1 MKLFSNLK
9 MKQKLLSGFLFAALF
24 VLVAGIIG
32 GIGMKKINTIS
43 NELYNSDMKT
53 LQALNEFDMNT
64 LHLRL
69 EIINLVESR
78 DASKAQD
85 TINTSNTLKNRNNE
99 LLSSYKK
106 SNLTSEEKSLVDE
119 LDTELTDWRNVCN
132 DILNLMSQGKYD
144 EAANLNKKAA
154 SYREKLTTTIEKL
167 VGITVKRADNRNNS
181 SYITY
186 KSSLLII
193 ISVTLISFIISALLG
208 IKITNSALKE
218 INKIFKFSENVSN
231 GILNRSIELT
241 SKDEIGMIAE
251 KLNIAG
257 ESIKSLVK
265 QIMQSTDHMNASSQE
280 LSATTEEISSMMY
293 SVNESTNQIAKGSQN
308 LSSVTEEISASTQ
321 EIDENITKLSLKA
334 NEAANSSAEIKKR
347 AISIKEKASSSI
359 EEGKTIYDEKR
370 KNIIKAIEA
379 GKIVS
384 EVKTISASIASISE
398 QTNLLALNA
407 AIEAARAGE
416 QGKGFAVVAEEVR
429 KLSEES
435 SKSVKSISQMVIA
448 VESAFNNIS
457 KSGNEILDYIANVV
471 TPNYQLLMDTGIQY
485 EKDAEFINDISN
497 GINNSLNQIKEVVSQ
512 VNTAIEDAA
521 STAEQ
526 SAAGSEEIIA
536 SVNEV
541 TKAIEDISLSSQ
553 SQAELSQKISQ
564 VVNKFTV

>member
-32 GIGMKKINTIS
+32 GVGMKKINAVS

-53 LQALNEFDMNT
+53 LQALNEFDTNT

-106 SNLTSEEKSLVDE
+106 LNLTPEEKNLVDE
-119 LDTELTDWRNVCN
+119 LDTELTDWRNICN

-167 VGITVKRADNRNNS
+167 VSITVKRADNRNNS

-186 KSSLLII
+186 KSSLLVI
-193 ISVTLISFIISALLG
+193 ISVTLISFIISTLLG

-218 INKIFKFSENVSN
+218 INKILKFSEDISN
-231 GILNRSIELT
+231 GVLNKSIELT

-257 ESIKSLVK
+257 ESIKVLVK
-265 QIMQSTDHMNASSQE
+265 EIMQSTDHMNASSQE
-280 LSATTEEISSMMY
+280 LSATTEEISSMMS

-334 NEAANSSAEIKKR
+334 NEAANSSADIKKR

-370 KNIIKAIEA
+370 KNIIKAIED

-384 EVKTISASIASISE
+384 EVKTMSASIASISE

-457 KSGNEILDYIANVV
+457 KSGNDILDYIANVV

-485 EKDAEFINDISN
+485 EKDAEFINDMSN

-512 VNTAIEDAA
+512 VNTAIDDAA

-526 SAAGSEEIIA
+526 SASGSEEIIG

-564 VVNKFTV
+564 MVNKFTV

>member
-32 GIGMKKINTIS
+32 GVGMKKINAVS
-43 NELYNSDMKT
+43 NELYNNDMKT
-53 LQALNEFDMNT
+53 LQALNEFDTNT

-106 SNLTSEEKSLVDE
+106 SNLTPEEKSLVDE

-167 VGITVKRADNRNNS
+167 VSITVKRADTRNNS

-186 KSSLLII
+186 KSSLLVI
-193 ISVTLISFIISALLG
+193 ISVTLISFIISTLLG
-208 IKITNSALKE
+208 IKITNSALNE
-218 INKIFKFSENVSN
+218 INKIFKFSEDVSN
-231 GILNRSIELT
+231 GVLNKSIELT
-241 SKDEIGMIAE
+241 SNDEIGMIAE

-257 ESIKSLVK
+257 ESIKALVK
-265 QIMQSTDHMNASSQE
+265 EIMQSTDHMNASSQE
-280 LSATTEEISSMMY
+280 LSATTEEISSMMS

-321 EIDENITKLSLKA
+321 EINENITKLSLKA
-334 NEAANSSAEIKKR
+334 NEAANSSADIKKR

-370 KNIIKAIEA
+370 KNIIKAIED

-384 EVKTISASIASISE
+384 EVKTMSASIASISE

-526 SAAGSEEIIA
+526 SASGSEEIIG

-564 VVNKFTV
+564 MVNKFTV

>member
-1 MKLFSNLK
+1 
-9 MKQKLLSGFLFAALF
+9 
-24 VLVAGIIG
+24 
-32 GIGMKKINTIS
+32 MKKINAVS

-53 LQALNEFDMNT
+53 LQALNEFDTNT

-106 SNLTSEEKSLVDE
+106 LNLTPEEKNLVDE
-119 LDTELTDWRNVCN
+119 LDTELTDWRNICN

-167 VGITVKRADNRNNS
+167 VSITVKRADNRNNS

-186 KSSLLII
+186 KSSLLVI
-193 ISVTLISFIISALLG
+193 ISVTLISFIISTLLG

-218 INKIFKFSENVSN
+218 INKILKFSEDISN
-231 GILNRSIELT
+231 GVLNKSIELT

-257 ESIKSLVK
+257 ESIKVLVK
-265 QIMQSTDHMNASSQE
+265 EIMQSTDHMNASSQE
-280 LSATTEEISSMMY
+280 LSATTEEISSMMS

-334 NEAANSSAEIKKR
+334 NEAANSSADIKKR

-370 KNIIKAIEA
+370 KNIIKAIED

-384 EVKTISASIASISE
+384 EVKTMSASIASISE

-457 KSGNEILDYIANVV
+457 KSGNDILDYIANVV

-485 EKDAEFINDISN
+485 EKDAEFINDMSN

-512 VNTAIEDAA
+512 VNTAIDDAA

-526 SAAGSEEIIA
+526 SASGSEEIIG

-564 VVNKFTV
+564 MVNKFTV

>member
-32 GIGMKKINTIS
+32 GVGMKKINSVS

-53 LQALNEFDMNT
+53 LQALNEFDTNT

-106 SNLTSEEKSLVDE
+106 LNLTPEEKSLVDE

-167 VGITVKRADNRNNS
+167 VSITVKRADNRNTS

-193 ISVTLISFIISALLG
+193 ISVTLISFIISTLLG

-218 INKIFKFSENVSN
+218 INKIFKFSEDVSN

-257 ESIKSLVK
+257 ESIKTLVK

-280 LSATTEEISSMMY
+280 LSATTEEISSMMS

-321 EIDENITKLSLKA
+321 EIDENISKLSLKA

-347 AISIKEKASSSI
+347 AINIKEKASSSI

-384 EVKTISASIASISE
+384 EVKTMSASIASISE

-485 EKDAEFINDISN
+485 EKDAEFINDMSN

-564 VVNKFTV
+564 VVNKFTI

>member
-359 EEGKTIYDEKR
+359 EEGKTIYYEKR

-485 EKDAEFINDISN
+485 EKDAEFINDMSN

>member
-32 GIGMKKINTIS
+32 GVGMKKINTVS

-53 LQALNEFDMNT
+53 LQTLNEFDTNT

-106 SNLTSEEKSLVDE
+106 LNLTPEEKSLVDE
-119 LDTELTDWRNVCN
+119 LDTELTDWRNICN

-167 VGITVKRADNRNNS
+167 VSITVKRADNRNNS

-186 KSSLLII
+186 KSSLLVI
-193 ISVTLISFIISALLG
+193 ISVTLISFIISTLLG

-218 INKIFKFSENVSN
+218 INKILKFSEDVSN
-231 GILNRSIELT
+231 GVLNKSIELT

-257 ESIKSLVK
+257 ESIKTLVK
-265 QIMQSTDHMNASSQE
+265 EIMQSTDHMNASSQE
-280 LSATTEEISSMMY
+280 LSATTEEISSMMS

-334 NEAANSSAEIKKR
+334 NEAANSSADIKKR

-370 KNIIKAIEA
+370 KNIIKAIED

-384 EVKTISASIASISE
+384 EVKTMSASIASISE

-457 KSGNEILDYIANVV
+457 KSGNEMLDYIANVV
-471 TPNYQLLMDTGIQY
+471 TPNYQLFMDTGIQY
-485 EKDAEFINDISN
+485 EKDAEFINDMSN

-526 SAAGSEEIIA
+526 SASGSEEIIG

-564 VVNKFTV
+564 MVNKFTV